1 MAINKFTTPNTCD
14 LTTFYNWLQQ
24 NKTGTFLADMTIT
37 LQGATNSES
46 TLTIA
51 STHATITIKF
61 KSTASL
67 FNVCSYVGA
76 NGTWNCPSNGTSY
89 SAAYTQLA
97 GAVLCANGMIIKTYS
112 NNSATQTVYNYFA
125 LTADDTGEIA
135 AIYPDRNINA
145 TDVQGYKVVAY
156 KSITTST
163 VTLMPA
169 FNTPLTALSPIVPT
183 SSPAAS
189 IPNVFA
195 ALHTQQD
202 GLGLAAVKI
211 GNDSYITNGYW
222 YVKD

>member
-24 NKTGTFLADMTIT
+24 NKTGTFLEDMTIT
-37 LQGATNSES
+37 LQSASSSES

-61 KSTASL
+61 QSTASL

-97 GAVLCANGMIIKTYS
+97 GAVLCANGMIMKTYS
-112 NNSATQTVYNYFA
+112 NNSSTQTTYNYFA

-145 TDVQGYKVVAY
+145 ADVQGYKVIAY
-156 KSITTST
+156 KSIATPI

-169 FNTPLTALSPIVPT
+169 FNTPLTSIAPIVAT
-183 SSPAAS
+183 ASPVAT
-189 IPNVFA
+189 ITNFFA

-202 GLGLAAVKI
+202 GLGLAAVSI
-211 GNDSYITNGYW
+211 GNDKYITNGYW